1 MIEQGSYGEV
11 WLGEYLGGKIAV
23 KRLLPTKT
31 TKQDLQKFIYE
42 IHLVSKIDCPYV
54 VQFLGVTWSK
64 LSDMMLLTEFMDGG
78 DLRQVLEAN
87 NTKRSFT
94 WTHKIHCALNIAE
107 ALVFLHSMD
116 PIVIHRDLKS
126 RNVLL
131 DADFNAK
138 ITDFGIAR
146 EVDETTLTAGIGTY
160 RWMAPEVL
168 VDGHYSESADM
179 FSFGVILSELD
190 TEIVPYSD
198 LRNGAGK
205 PYQDTALLAKV
216 LAGELLPNFSPN
228 CETWF
233 VHLARDC
240 MALDPLDRPTSLQA
254 AYQIRCRIEGFL

>member
-1 MIEQGSYGEV
+1 TDVKTLELDKLDLELHRVAWKEVRLVKMIEQGSYGEV
-11 WLGEYLGGKIAV
+11 WLGGYLGGKIAV

-64 LSDMMLLTEFMDGG
+64 LSDMMLLAEFMDGG

-160 RWMAPEVL
+160 RWIAPEVL
-168 VDGHYSESADM
+168 VDG
-179 FSFGVILSELD
+179 
-190 TEIVPYSD
+190 
-198 LRNGAGK
+198 
-205 PYQDTALLAKV
+205 
-216 LAGELLPNFSPN
+216 
-228 CETWF
+228 
-233 VHLARDC
+233 
-240 MALDPLDRPTSLQA
+240 DRPTSLQA

>member
-1 MIEQGSYGEV
+1 MHRVTWNEVHLVKMLAQGAYGEV

-205 PYQDTALLAKV
+205 PYQDT
-216 LAGELLPNFSPN
+216 
-228 CETWF
+228 
-233 VHLARDC
+233 
-240 MALDPLDRPTSLQA
+240 
-254 AYQIRCRIEGFL
+254 